1 MITHP
6 KSYSF
11 PEKKCTYPFCLFT
24 SDTVLALNSRKRSSE
39 IKQDYTPTCSYTH
52 IKRKPEVCVVFG
64 KKLVSKSLRSFS
76 FKKKKTY
83 KSSVVQSFKQ
93 QVLEINQKPQW
104 VNYTLPL
111 QLFEWNISSPKR
123 KLKIYIHGNFTP
135 VG

>member
-1 MITHP
+1 MCGLW
-6 KSYSF
+6 
-11 PEKKCTYPFCLFT
+11 EKA
-24 SDTVLALNSRKRSSE
+24 SIE
-39 IKQDYTPTCSYTH
+39 IAS
-52 IKRKPEVCVVFG
+52 IIF
-64 KKLVSKSLRSFS
+64 
-76 FKKKKTY
+76 FKKKKY

-123 KLKIYIHGNFTP
+123 KLRIYIHGKFTP

>member
-1 MITHP
+1 MCGLW
-6 KSYSF
+6 
-11 PEKKCTYPFCLFT
+11 EKA
-24 SDTVLALNSRKRSSE
+24 SIE
-39 IKQDYTPTCSYTH
+39 IASIIFFK
-52 IKRKPEVCVVFG
+52 
-64 KKLVSKSLRSFS
+64 
-76 FKKKKTY
+76 KKKKTY

>member
-1 MITHP
+1 MCALW
-6 KSYSF
+6 
-11 PEKKCTYPFCLFT
+11 EKA
-24 SDTVLALNSRKRSSE
+24 SIE
-39 IKQDYTPTCSYTH
+39 IAS
-52 IKRKPEVCVVFG
+52 IIF
-64 KKLVSKSLRSFS
+64 

-123 KLKIYIHGNFTP
+123 KLKIYIHGKFTT